1 MYKNPSFM
9 SVRIAPGLKKIR
21 TDELRASVPPTVK
34 EKHLAIYGA
43 QKIAFV
49 LDCLI
54 LFPKTF
60 CEIFDFKK
68 SSRMN

>member
-1 MYKNPSFM
+1 MYKIPSFM

-43 QKIAFV
+43 QKNCFRFR
-49 LDCLI
+49 LI
-54 LFPKTF
+54 NLIS
-60 CEIFDFKK
+60 EDIL
-68 SSRMN
+68 

>member
-43 QKIAFV
+43 QKNCF
-49 LDCLI
+49 LFRLFNLI
-54 LFPKTF
+54 SEDIL
-60 CEIFDFKK
+60 
-68 SSRMN
+68 

>member
-43 QKIAFV
+43 QKNCFHFR
-49 LDCLI
+49 LFNLI
-54 LFPKTF
+54 SEDIL
-60 CEIFDFKK
+60 
-68 SSRMN
+68 

>member
-34 EKHLAIYGA
+34 EKHHAIYGA
-43 QKIAFV
+43 QKNCFRCR
-49 LDCLI
+49 LFNLI
-54 LFPKTF
+54 SEDIL
-60 CEIFDFKK
+60 
-68 SSRMN
+68 

>member
-1 MYKNPSFM
+1 MQ
-9 SVRIAPGLKKIR
+9 
-21 TDELRASVPPTVK
+21 ASAPPTVK
-34 EKHLAIYGA
+34 EKDLAIYGA

-54 LFPKTF
+54 LFPNTF

>member
-43 QKIAFV
+43 QKNCFRV
-49 LDCLI
+49 RLFNLI
-54 LFPKTF
+54 SEDIL
-60 CEIFDFKK
+60 
-68 SSRMN
+68 

>member
-49 LDCLI
+49 LD
-54 LFPKTF
+54 
-60 CEIFDFKK
+60 
-68 SSRMN
+68 

>member
-43 QKIAFV
+43 QKNCFCFR
-49 LDCLI
+49 LFNLI
-54 LFPKTF
+54 SEDIP
-60 CEIFDFKK
+60 
-68 SSRMN
+68 